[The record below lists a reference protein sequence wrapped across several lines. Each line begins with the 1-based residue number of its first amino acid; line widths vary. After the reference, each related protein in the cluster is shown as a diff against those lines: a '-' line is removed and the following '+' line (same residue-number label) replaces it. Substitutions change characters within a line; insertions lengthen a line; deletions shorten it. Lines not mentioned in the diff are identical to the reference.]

1 MEPEG
6 VIAVLRGDDPG
17 QVESAA
23 RAVSAGGVRFVEVTF
38 TVPGAEEVIGR
49 LSGLEAVVGA
59 GTVTDLRQAE
69 RALAAGARFLVC
81 PACLPEIADRARKAG
96 VPCLLGAMTPTEVL
110 AAWNAGANQ
119 VKVFPAGRL
128 GGPGYLRD
136 LAGPFPRI
144 RLSPSG
150 GIAID
155 DLPGYRLPNVASV
168 GLGSELAP
176 PGAPDQEIAERA
188 RRAVAAMRGSGPA
201 PG

>member
-59 GTVTDLRQAE
+59 GTLTDLRQAE

-110 AAWNAGANQ
+110 VAWNAGKVDEEIADKDAEPANLD
-119 VKVFPAGRL
+119 G
-128 GGPGYLRD
+128 D
-136 LAGPFPRI
+136 
-144 RLSPSG
+144 
-150 GIAID
+150 
-155 DLPGYRLPNVASV
+155 
-168 GLGSELAP
+168 GLGSQFPASKDRTRTIHERPSAVGKGQRGYAP
-176 PGAPDQEIAERA
+176 PAIIVAPPAQVGRSFSYCWCGF
-188 RRAVAAMRGSGPA
+188 RRTILSPRR
-201 PG
+201 